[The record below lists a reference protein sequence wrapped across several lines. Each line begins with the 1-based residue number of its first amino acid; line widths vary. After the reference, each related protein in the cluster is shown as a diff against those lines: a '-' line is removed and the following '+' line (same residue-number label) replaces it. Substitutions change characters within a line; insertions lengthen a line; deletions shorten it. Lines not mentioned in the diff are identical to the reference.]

1 MLLVRDKHASA
12 WHSSWWGPQLLYRQ
26 GGYWW
31 DGTTWHR
38 PEQVWDA
45 AGERH
50 EHRPVKAAVTVTAD
64 DLLDDNAHPDG
75 GRLLKVANTDP
86 DAPRPDVWNDHLALW
101 AARRPNDALPLS
113 QCVVKVSAP
122 ELAADQLIGIPDMA
136 KIGNIAASTLRA
148 YISRREGDV
157 PPPQVTVNG
166 RSLWSRPV
174 AEDWAEQRRRSP
186 EGAAATLASGDDD
199 NLPVGASDLRQRLS
213 RLFFNVLW
221 ERPDRRKRWALR
233 HRTEPAVHEVA
244 HELAYTVAANTNN
257 IIDISNLAATIR
269 HAFLD
274 EFATGRELDQ
284 DIDAAGTFY
293 GITHTVAE
301 MLDWLVRHHPK
312 TAQQTIAEII
322 GDAERRWNTP
332 RDVSAR
338 SIRTALSLDSK
349 LDKQARIDWLDLV
362 LPRTPR

>member
-1 MLLVRDKHASA
+1 MTSTPRPGTAAGGDLN
-12 WHSSWWGPQLLYRQ
+12 SSTGRAATGGTAPPGTGPNRS
-26 GGYWW
+26 
-31 DGTTWHR
+31 GT
-38 PEQVWDA
+38 PC
-45 AGERH
+45 GERH

-101 AARRPNDALPLS
+101 AAHAAERRTAPLAVRGEGVRTRTRSRPAHRHSRHGEDRQHRRLHPARLHLP
-113 QCVVKVSAP
+113 P
-122 ELAADQLIGIPDMA
+122 G
-136 KIGNIAASTLRA
+136 
-148 YISRREGDV
+148 RRR